1 MSESKTGLDRPKQ
14 PRRLVRWAGALGA
27 ALVVLLVALYFLAT
41 SEPFVKRV
49 VLPKA
54 GAALGAEIAA
64 DGVSIRPFSEV
75 ILRGLRV
82 QPRGEE
88 TVLAAAELR
97 ARYNLVS
104 ILRGL
109 VKIDEIGLVQPVVR
123 VAIRPDGTSNLDAF
137 SGRSGTPEPA
147 PAKPGSPLK
156 VDIRMISI
164 DDATVHFTQTHKDG
178 STTSAELAGLDAKA
192 SGLRNG
198 SPAKLDLDGR
208 IGLVQRTGT
217 NQAEVAGTLRSAFGI
232 DVGSDLVPG
241 QITGSADLAVTR
253 ATGAFADASQ
263 LQGRLSADLNRS
275 EIRQLA
281 IAFTKSGAALGTAS
295 VSGPFDPLELEGKLK
310 VKVTG
315 IGSELLSLV
324 GGRFGISFGATK
336 LAADYD
342 IELKDHARFV
352 STIGSI
358 AGDSFSVERA
368 GLKTPTVDFKLGC
381 DATLDLP
388 RTNATIRA
396 FTLDA
401 TQSGRPLLTG
411 KLTKEMLL
419 DWSQGA
425 QGAAESALRL
435 NVTELNLADWKPFV
449 GDSVDSGMVNGQL
462 DINVQK
468 AGRLVAF
475 DLGSKLVG
483 LTGRLGS
490 NRIDQADLTVGL
502 RGQLTEFDR
511 VDLPALALDVSQRG
525 RAVSALKGSG
535 SYVNST
541 SDANFQAELTA
552 SLAPLSELVDRSDVS
567 LTAGTA
573 TFTGKISQR
582 NLAPAQTAHPSLD
595 QSLVGKLEIVGLS
608 GLLASNRL
616 DRFDLSSDLDA
627 SVKDDFAEIRKCVG
641 SIRQADTPAGTFN
654 LTGRYGLT
662 NSSGQIALEFMGLN
676 QNALRP
682 FVAEALGD
690 KTLASVAVNG
700 QLDAG
705 YDPTGDSRLRA
716 GVQVTNLVVN
726 MPGSAL
732 ASTPLEAQLTL
743 DTAVRTNVAEIRE
756 MLLTL
761 TPTSRAAN
769 RIRAA
774 GQVDFTQT
782 NAATGHLA
790 ITADALDA
798 TRYYEILFEET
809 APSASGGSAGGL
821 PGPSGTADQEL
832 EAMTLPL
839 RNFIVDANVRRFYLR
854 EVEITNLVARAKL
867 DGQAIEVKPFDLAL
881 NGGPVSAT
889 AIVDLGVPGYRYDFG
904 FKGTNVPVAPLVNSF
919 LPEQKGQ
926 FSGTGGGFAQLQG
939 AGTTEASLAKSLS
952 GQFELT
958 TTNLNLAIA
967 SVDNPML
974 KALVNVVVGIPDFIR
989 NPAGGVAALV
999 GQLTGTARQGGGFVD
1014 EMTQAPIDQII
1025 VKGTAG
1031 NGRLEVQQGYVQSR
1045 AFHANAA
1052 GTIALTAPL
1061 TNSTMRLPVQIALRR
1076 TLAERVGLAG
1086 DTPTNAPFAKL
1097 PEFVTMKGTVGAPES
1112 DISRTALLAMAAKA
1126 GAGILD
1132 RTGSAKVD
1140 QAAGILGAVGNLIG
1154 GGEGAASATNAPAAG
1169 QSGAN
1174 LLGTLNTLL
1183 GGGAQGQSAAGTNT
1197 TTTNAPATPPRDPLG
1212 NVLDLLRKK

>member
-1 MSESKTGLDRPKQ
+1 G
-14 PRRLVRWAGALGA
+14 
-27 ALVVLLVALYFLAT
+27 
-41 SEPFVKRV
+41 V
-49 VLPKA
+49 VLPRA
-54 GAALGAEIAA
+54 GAALGADIAA

-75 ILRGLRV
+75 ILRGLKV

-109 VKIDEIGLVQPVVR
+109 IKVDEIALVQPVVR
-123 VAIRPDGTSNLDAF
+123 VAMRPDGTSNLDAF
-137 SGRSGTPEPA
+137 TGGSGTPEPA
-147 PAKPGSPLK
+147 SATPGSPLK
-156 VDIRMISI
+156 VDVRMISI
-164 DDATVHFTQTHKDG
+164 DDATVHFTQARKDG
-178 STTSAELAGLDAKA
+178 SATSVELAGLDAKA
-192 SGLRNG
+192 SGIRNG

-208 IGLVQRTGT
+208 IQLVQRTGT
-217 NQAEVAGTLRSAFGI
+217 NQAEVAGTLRSAFSI
-232 DVGSDLVPG
+232 DVGSDLMPG

-253 ATGAFADASQ
+253 ATGAFADASE
-263 LQGRLSADLNRS
+263 LQGRLSADLNSS
-275 EIRQLA
+275 EIKQLA
-281 IAFTKSGAALGTAS
+281 IAFTKGGAALGTAS
-295 VSGPFDPLELEGKLK
+295 VSGPFDPLEQEGKLK
-310 VKVTG
+310 AKVTG

-324 GGRFGISFGATK
+324 GGRFGISFGGTK

-342 IELKDHARFV
+342 IELKDNAQFV
-352 STIGSI
+352 SATGSI
-358 AGDSFSVERA
+358 TANSFSVERA
-368 GLKTPTVDFKLGC
+368 GLRTPTVDFKLGC

-449 GDSVDSGMVNGQL
+449 GDSVESGMVSGQL
-462 DINVQK
+462 DIGVQK
-468 AGRLVAF
+468 AGRLVGF
-475 DLGSKLVG
+475 DLESKLVG

-490 NRIDQADLTVGL
+490 NRLDQANLTVGL
-502 RGQLTEFDR
+502 RGQLAEFDR
-511 VDLPALALDVSQRG
+511 VDISALALDVSQRG

-535 SYVNST
+535 SYLNST

-552 SLAPLSELVDRSDVS
+552 SLAALSELLGRTDLS
-567 LTAGTA
+567 LTAGNA
-573 TFTGKISQR
+573 TFTGKVSQK
-582 NLAPAQTAHPSLD
+582 NLAPAQTGQPNLDRSLI
-595 QSLVGKLEIVGLS
+595 GKLEIVGLS

-616 DRFDLSSDLDA
+616 DRFDLSSDVDA
-627 SVKDDFAEIRKCVG
+627 SMKNNLTEIRKCVG

-662 NSSGQIALEFMGLN
+662 NGSGQIALEFTGLN

-690 KTLASVAVNG
+690 KTLASLAVNG
-700 QLDAG
+700 QLDGG
-705 YDPTGDSRLRA
+705 YDPAGDSRIRG
-716 GVQVTNLVVN
+716 GVQITNLVVN
-726 MPGSAL
+726 IPGSAL
-732 ASTPLEAQLTL
+732 ASTPLEARLTL
-743 DTAVRTNVAEIRE
+743 DTVVRTNVAELRE
-756 MLLTL
+756 MQLTL
-761 TPTSRAAN
+761 TPTARAAN
-769 RIRAA
+769 RIQATGR
-774 GQVDFTQT
+774 VDFTQT
-782 NAATGHLA
+782 NAATGHLT
-790 ITADALDA
+790 IMADALDA
-798 TRYYEILFEET
+798 TRYYEMLFEET
-809 APSASGGSAGGL
+809 APSASGESAGGR
-821 PGPSGTADQEL
+821 PDSSSAADQDL

-839 RNFIVDANVRRFYLR
+839 RNFIVDANVGRFYLR
-854 EVEITNLVARAKL
+854 EVEITNLVARARL

-889 AIVDLGVPGYRYDFG
+889 AIVDLGVPGYRYDVG

-926 FSGTGGGFAQLQG
+926 FSGTGAGFGQCQG
-939 AGTTEASLAKSLS
+939 AGTTEASLAKSLT
-952 GQFELT
+952 GQFELS

-974 KALVNVVVGIPDFIR
+974 KALVNVVVGIPDFVR
-989 NPAGGVAALV
+989 NPSSGVAALV
-999 GQLTGTARQGGGFVD
+999 GQLTGTARQGGGVVD

-1025 VKGTAG
+1025 VKGAAG
-1031 NGRLEVQQGYVQSR
+1031 NGRLEVQQGYVQSG

-1052 GTIALTAPL
+1052 GTIALQAPL

-1076 TLAERVGLAG
+1076 SLADRIGLAG

-1097 PEFVTMKGTVGAPES
+1097 PDFVTLKGTVGAPES
-1112 DISRTALLAMAAKA
+1112 DISRTALVAMAAKA

-1132 RTGSAKVD
+1132 RTGSPKVD

-1154 GGEGAASATNAPAAG
+1154 GGDKAASGTNAPAAG

-1183 GGGAQGQSAAGTNT
+1183 GGGAQAPSAAGTNT
-1197 TTTNAPATPPRDPLG
+1197 TTTNAPATAPRDPLG
-1212 NVLDLLRKK
+1212 NVLDLLRKR

>member
-1 MSESKTGLDRPKQ
+1 MTDTNAGSDQPKQ
-14 PRRLVRWAGALGA
+14 PRRLVRWAGELGV
-27 ALVVLLVALYFLAT
+27 ALVLLVVALYFLAT
-41 SEPFVKRV
+41 SEPFVKGV

-54 GAALGAEIAA
+54 GAALGVDIAA
-64 DGVSIRPFSEV
+64 DGVSIRPLSEV
-75 ILRGLRV
+75 ILRGLKVRP
-82 QPRGEE
+82 QGEE

-109 VKIDEIGLVQPVVR
+109 IKVDEIALIQPVVR
-123 VAIRPDGTSNLDAF
+123 VTMRPDGTSNLDAF
-137 SGRSGTPEPA
+137 TGRSGTPEA
-147 PAKPGSPLK
+147 ASAKPGSPLK
-156 VDIRMISI
+156 VDVRMISI

-178 STTSAELAGLDAKA
+178 SATSAELAGLDAKA
-192 SGLRNG
+192 SGIRNG

-208 IGLVQRTGT
+208 IQLVQRTGT
-217 NQAEVAGTLRSAFGI
+217 NQADVAGTLRSAFGI
-232 DVGSDLVPG
+232 DLDSDLAPA
-241 QITGSADLAVTR
+241 QITGSADFAVTR
-253 ATGAFADASQ
+253 ATGAFADASE
-263 LQGRLSADLNRS
+263 LQGRLSADFNLS
-275 EIRQLA
+275 EIKQLA
-281 IAFTKSGAALGTAS
+281 IAFSKGAAALGTAS
-295 VSGPFDPLELEGKLK
+295 VSGPFDPLEQEGKLK
-310 VKVTG
+310 VKVAG

-324 GGRFGISFGATK
+324 GGRFGISFGGTK

-342 IELKDHARFV
+342 IELKQNARFV
-352 STIGSI
+352 STTGSI
-358 AGDSFSVERA
+358 TATSFSVERA
-368 GLKTPTVDFKLGC
+368 GLRTPTVDFKLGC

-425 QGAAESALRL
+425 QEAAESALRL

-449 GDSVDSGMVNGQL
+449 GDSVDSGIVNGQL

-490 NRIDQADLTVGL
+490 NRLDQADLAVSL

-511 VDLPALALDVSQRG
+511 VDFAALALDMFQRG
-525 RAVSALKGSG
+525 RAVSTLKGSG

-552 SLAPLSELVDRSDVS
+552 SLAALSELLGRTDLS

-573 TFTGKISQR
+573 TFTGKVSQKD
-582 NLAPAQTAHPSLD
+582 LSPAQTAHPSLD
-595 QSLVGKLEIVGLS
+595 RSLAGKLEIVGLS
-608 GLLASNRL
+608 GILASNRL
-616 DRFDLSSDLDA
+616 DRFDISSDVDVSL
-627 SVKDDFAEIRKCVG
+627 KNNLAEIRKCVG
-641 SIRQADTPAGTFN
+641 SIRQADNPAGTFN

-662 NSSGQIALEFMGLN
+662 NDSGQIALEFLGLN
-676 QNALRP
+676 QNALQP
-682 FVAEALGD
+682 FVTEALGD
-690 KTLASVAVNG
+690 KTLASVTVNG
-700 QLDAG
+700 QIAGG
-705 YDPTGDSRLRA
+705 YDPAGDSRIRA
-716 GVQVTNLVVN
+716 DVQITNLVVN
-726 MPGSAL
+726 IPGSAL
-732 ASTPLEAQLTL
+732 ASTPLEAQFTL
-743 DTAVRTNVAEIRE
+743 DTAVRTNVAEISE

-769 RIRAA
+769 RIQATGR
-774 GQVDFTQT
+774 VDFTQT

-798 TRYYEILFEET
+798 TRCYEILFEET
-809 APSASGGSAGGL
+809 APSASGESAGGR
-821 PGPSGTADQEL
+821 PGSSGAADQEL

-854 EVEITNLVARAKL
+854 EVEITNLVARARL
-867 DGQAIEVKPFDLAL
+867 DGQTIEVKPFDLAL
-881 NGGPVSAT
+881 NGGSVSAT
-889 AIVDLGVPGYRYDFG
+889 AIVDLGVPGYRYDVG

-919 LPEQKGQ
+919 LPEQTGQ
-926 FSGTGGGFAQLQG
+926 FSGTGAGFAQFQG

-989 NPAGGVAALV
+989 NPSSGVAALV

-1025 VKGTAG
+1025 VKGAAG
-1031 NGRLEVQQGYVQSR
+1031 NGRLEVQHGYVQSP

-1052 GTIALTAPL
+1052 GTIALTAPF

-1076 TLAERVGLAG
+1076 TLADRIGLAG

-1097 PEFVTMKGTVGAPES
+1097 PDFVTLKGTVGAPES
-1112 DISRTALLAMAAKA
+1112 DISRTVLLAVAAKA

-1132 RTGSAKVD
+1132 RTGSPKVD
-1140 QAAGILGAVGNLIG
+1140 QAAGILSAVGNLIG
-1154 GGEGAASATNAPAAG
+1154 GGEGTVSGTNAPAAG

-1183 GGGAQGQSAAGTNT
+1183 GGGAQGPNAARTNT
-1197 TTTNAPATPPRDPLG
+1197 TTTNAPATPARDPLG

>member
-1 MSESKTGLDRPKQ
+1 M
-14 PRRLVRWAGALGA
+14 RWAGALGA

-41 SEPFVKRV
+41 SEPFVKGV
-49 VLPKA
+49 VLPKV

-75 ILRGLRV
+75 ILRGLKV

-88 TVLAAAELR
+88 PVLAVAELR

-109 VKIDEIGLVQPVVR
+109 IKVDEIALVQPVVR
-123 VAIRPDGTSNLDAF
+123 LTIRPDGTSNLDALT
-137 SGRSGTPEPA
+137 GRSRTPEPASA
-147 PAKPGSPLK
+147 PAKPGTPLK
-156 VDIRMISI
+156 VDVRMISI
-164 DDATVHFTQTHKDG
+164 DDGTVHFTQTNKNG
-178 STTSAELAGLDAKA
+178 STTSAELAELNAKA
-192 SGLRNG
+192 SGIRNG
-198 SPAKLDLDGR
+198 SAAKLGLDGR
-208 IGLVQRTGT
+208 IQLAQRTGT

-241 QITGSADLAVTR
+241 QITGNADLAVTR
-253 ATGAFADASQ
+253 ATGAFADAAD
-263 LQGRLSADLNRS
+263 LQGRLSADLNLS
-275 EIRQLA
+275 EIKQLA
-281 IAFTKSGAALGTAS
+281 IAFTKGGAALGTAS
-295 VSGPFDPLELEGKLK
+295 VSGPFDLLKREGKLK

-324 GGRFGISFGATK
+324 GGRFGISFGGTK

-352 STIGSI
+352 STTGSI
-358 AGDSFSVERA
+358 TGDSFSVERA
-368 GLKTPTVDFKLGC
+368 GLRTPTVDFKLGC

-396 FTLDA
+396 FGLDA
-401 TQSGRPLLTG
+401 TQSGRALLTG

-425 QGAAESALRL
+425 QGAAESAFRL

-462 DINVQK
+462 DISVQK
-468 AGRLVAF
+468 AGRLVSF

-490 NRIDQADLTVGL
+490 NRLDQADLTVGL

-525 RAVSALKGSG
+525 QAVSALKGSG
-535 SYVNST
+535 SYVSST
-541 SDANFQAELTA
+541 SDASFQAELTA
-552 SLAPLSELVDRSDVS
+552 SLVPLSELLGRSDVS

-573 TFTGKISQR
+573 TFNGKVSQR
-582 NLAPAQTAHPSLD
+582 NLAPGGTSHPSLD
-595 QSLVGKLEIVGLS
+595 QSLVGKLEIIGLS

-616 DRFDLSSDLDA
+616 ERFDISSDLDA
-627 SVKDDFAEIRKCVG
+627 SLKGNLAEIRKCVG
-641 SIRQADTPAGTFN
+641 SIRQADNPAGTFN

-662 NSSGQIALEFMGLN
+662 NGSGQIGLEFVGLN

-682 FVAEALGD
+682 FLAEALGG

-700 QLDAG
+700 QLDGG
-705 YDPTGDSRLRA
+705 YDPAGDSRIQA

-726 MPGSAL
+726 IPGSAL
-732 ASTPLEAQLTL
+732 GSTPLEAQLTL
-743 DTAVRTNVAEIRE
+743 DTAVRTNAAEIRE
-756 MLLTL
+756 LLLTL

-769 RIRAA
+769 RVQATGR
-774 GQVDFTQT
+774 VDFTQT
-782 NAATGHLA
+782 NAATGN
-790 ITADALDA
+790 ITIAADALDA
-798 TRYYEILFEET
+798 TRYYDILFEQR

-821 PGPSGTADQEL
+821 PGSSGAPDQDL

-854 EVEITNLVARAKL
+854 EVEITNFVARARL
-867 DGQAIEVKPFDLAL
+867 DGRAIEVKPFDLAL

-889 AIVDLGVPGYRYDFG
+889 AVVDLGVPGYKYDVG
-904 FKGTNVPVAPLVNSF
+904 FKGTNIPVAPLVNSF

-926 FSGTGGGFAQLQG
+926 FSGTGAGFAQFQG
-939 AGTTEASLAKSLS
+939 AGTTEAGLAKNLS

-989 NPAGGVAALV
+989 NPSSGVAALV
-999 GQLTGTARQGGGFVD
+999 GQLTGAARQGGGFVD

-1052 GTIALTAPL
+1052 GAIALRAPL

-1076 TLAERVGLAG
+1076 TLADRVGLAG
-1086 DTPTNAPFAKL
+1086 DTPTNVPFAKL
-1097 PEFVTMKGTVGAPES
+1097 PDFVTMKGTVGAPEP

-1154 GGEGAASATNAPAAG
+1154 GGESAASGTNAPAAG

-1183 GGGAQGQSAAGTNT
+1183 GGGAQGASAAGTNT
-1197 TTTNAPATPPRDPLG
+1197 TTTNAPAAPPRDPLG
-1212 NVLDLLRKK
+1212 NVLDLLRKRQD